1 MSRPSVNPFV
11 VAVFVTV
18 AMLTGNVANNAQ
30 AGRSSAKVRSAK
42 QALLKRQQTQKSKG
56 LPQTVRVHRLNATR
70 NNRGKVLVVGRKKGE
85 LVQHPTLG
93 PLRVDR
99 VRAANAN
106 PKAAEVRII
115 ENTRNIDGTPNQLV
129 VISDTVEYT
138 NEPAEAGDVIRAMT
152 KLGLGLGLELAP
164 TVTKEKASSD
174 NVLRAAKTF
183 AEKHGLVARKSG
195 EFDVFFLDPT
205 NVQHVDYQR
214 PLMTIEISKE
224 SLAIEHYGGKRLG
237 GTYSAPDK
245 LARELR
251 ATLRRIFPIKVKT
264 ASAPNFPGY

>member
-56 LPQTVRVHRLNATR
+56 LPQTVRVHRLNASR
-70 NNRGKVLVVGRKKGE
+70 NNRGKILVVGRKKGE

-99 VRAANAN
+99 VRAAN
-106 PKAAEVRII
+106 PKVAEVRII

-138 NEPAEAGDVIRAMT
+138 NEPAKAGDVIRSMT
-152 KLGLGLGLELAP
+152 KLGLGLGLAP
-164 TVTKEKASSD
+164 TVTKEKASSV

-183 AEKHGLVARKSG
+183 AKRHGLVAQEVRRIRRLLSRSYGRKTRRR
-195 EFDVFFLDPT
+195 PKT
-205 NVQHVDYQR
+205 AYDYR
-214 PLMTIEISKE
+214 NLKGVSR
-224 SLAIEHYGGKRLG
+224 YR
-237 GTYSAPDK
+237 
-245 LARELR
+245 
-251 ATLRRIFPIKVKT
+251 TLRR
-264 ASAPNFPGY
+264 ASDSEAPTPRLTNSPGSCAPPSDACSQSK